1 MIFPKK
7 SQVQETTSAWWQ
19 PPAAKKSS
27 KGTTILVAVLAGSIG
42 GVLGVNAT
50 GGDIFHRVQLVSS
63 TSTIERAPDSV
74 AGIAQR
80 VLPSVVSISTRTS
93 TGGGTGS
100 GFIMDR
106 SGYILTN
113 KHRIS
118 HDTLK

>member
-7 SQVQETTSAWWQ
+7 SNVNQTTTAWWQ
-19 PPAAKKSS
+19 TPAPKKSS

-80 VLPSVVSISTRTS
+80 VLPSVVSISTRTN

-100 GFIMDR
+100 GFI
-106 SGYILTN
+106 IV
-113 KHRIS
+113 
-118 HDTLK
+118 